1 MNESSLR
8 EHMVM
13 LGESLH
19 ARGLAGGS
27 SGNIS
32 VKLDDG
38 ILVTPT
44 GTSLGRLD
52 PARIAKVKWDGTLCE
67 TSGDPPSKE
76 TFLHLA
82 MYRERASAGAIVHLH
97 STWSVCVSCMAEV
110 DPADCLPPLTAYY
123 VMKVR
128 KLPLIPYYPPGDL
141 TLADAVRSQARQHH
155 AMLLA
160 NHGPV
165 VAGPSLDTAVDIIE
179 ELEETAKIFLLLRG
193 TLTRCLTAEQVAVLR
208 ERFPS

>member
-8 EHMVM
+8 ERMVM
-13 LGESLH
+13 LGASLH
-19 ARGLAGGS
+19 ARGYTCGS

-44 GTSLGRLD
+44 GTSLGWLE
-52 PARIAKVKWDGTLCE
+52 PAQIAKVNWDGAPSDR
-67 TSGDPPSKE
+67 SGNPPSKE

-82 MYRERASAGAIVHLH
+82 MYRERASAGAVVHLH
-97 STWSVCVSCMAEV
+97 STSSVCVSCMADV
-110 DPADCLPPLTAYY
+110 DPTDCLPPMTAYY

-141 TLADAVRSQARQHH
+141 TLASAVRSQARQHH

-165 VAGPSLDTAVDIIE
+165 VAGPSLDAAVDIIE
-179 ELEETAKIFLLLRG
+179 ELEENAKIFLLLRG
-193 TLTRCLTAEQVAVLR
+193 TSTRCLTAEQVAALR